1 MSTETINEMIKVC
14 QYVGATKKNV
24 SVSGDIVL
32 QDIKPD
38 ILSVVKVTRDVHVIN
53 RMVEENRSRVDGTVD
68 IGIIYI
74 ADDESNSIRSVNSQI
89 GFSEVIELQG
99 INENSIIDLKVFAG
113 NVEYKVA
120 NGRKISIKLPITFD
134 VTAFNNS
141 EINIIKGITDNANM
155 QIQKVEKMIST
166 PLLQNST
173 GIELKEN
180 IKLSE
185 GMPAIAEILTSS
197 MNIVSK
203 EYKLSYNKILAK
215 ADANV
220 QVIYIADNERQSV
233 EIFET
238 TLPVMGFIDMDN
250 VNENSNISLNYSI
263 KSFSVRP
270 VYQDLVANTIG
281 VEADVEIIAYSCDCR
296 NVELITDFYAPN
308 TILKT
313 ENESMNVLK
322 SLTRKTEYIDLS
334 QTLVVPELD
343 NTNILSIDGNV
354 AINERNVLNG
364 KVAIAGNIGVNIL
377 FNRKDSRTI
386 ENKKLDLPFQQV
398 VKADGIRSG
407 SDPIIST
414 SIESISF
421 NVVDENQIQVNIR
434 LEVEIIANEEEK
446 INTVSRLEIS
456 DENVPTMPSI
466 VVYYVK
472 PGDTL
477 WNIAKKFNNTVS
489 YIKEV
494 NNLKD
499 DTIYPGQRLLIPR
512 LEVKE
517 GVSQLMWYA
526 NFKNRKV
533 EFKEEKM
540 EN

>member
-1 MSTETINEMIKVC
+1 MSAETINEMIKVC
-14 QYVGATKKNV
+14 QYVGTTKKTV
-24 SVSGDIVL
+24 DITGDIVL

-38 ILSVVKVTRDVHVIN
+38 ILSIVKIARDVCVLS
-53 RMVEENRSRVDGTVD
+53 RALEENRVRIDGTVD
-68 IGIIYI
+68 LGIIYI

-89 GFSEVIELQG
+89 SFSEIVELQG
-99 INENSIIDLKVFAG
+99 IKEDSIVDLKVFPG
-113 NVEYKVA
+113 NVEYKVT
-120 NGRKISIKLPITFD
+120 NSRKISIKLPITFD
-134 VTAFNNS
+134 VMAFNNS
-141 EINIIKGITDNANM
+141 EINIIKGIADDTNM
-155 QIQKVEKMIST
+155 QIQRVEKMMST
-166 PLLQNST
+166 PLMQNST
-173 GIELKEN
+173 EVELKEN
-180 IKLSE
+180 IKLNE
-185 GMPAIAEILTSS
+185 GMPAIAEILSSS

-215 ADANV
+215 ADANIR
-220 QVIYIADNERQSV
+220 VIYIADNERQSV
-233 EIFET
+233 ETFET

-263 KSFSVRP
+263 KSFSTRP
-270 VYQDLVANTIG
+270 VYQELVANTIG
-281 VEADVEIIAYSCDCR
+281 VEADIEIIAYSCDCR
-296 NVELITDFYAPN
+296 NVELITDFYTPN
-308 TILKT
+308 VVLQT

-322 SLTRKTEYIDLS
+322 SLTRQTEHIDLS

-398 VKADGIRSG
+398 IKVDGIRSD
-407 SDPIIST
+407 SDPIISA

-434 LEVEIIANEEEK
+434 LEVEIIANEEEN

-456 DENVPTMPSI
+456 DENVPAMPSI

-477 WNIAKKFNNTVS
+477 WNIAKSFNNTVS

-512 LEVKE
+512 LQ
-517 GVSQLMWYA
+517 SQESIKNLM
-526 NFKNRKV
+526 
-533 EFKEEKM
+533 
-540 EN
+540 

>member
-1 MSTETINEMIKVC
+1 MNTETINEKIKVC

-38 ILSVVKVTRDVHVIN
+38 ILSVVKVERDIHVIN
-53 RMVEENRSRVDGTVD
+53 KMVEENRVRVDGTAD

-89 GFSEVIELQG
+89 GFSEIIELQG
-99 INENSIIDLKVFAG
+99 LNEDSIIDLKVFAG
-113 NVEYKVA
+113 NVEYKVT

-166 PLLQNST
+166 PLMQSST
-173 GIELKEN
+173 EIELKEN

-185 GMPAIAEILTSS
+185 GMPAIAEILFSS

-215 ADANV
+215 ADANIR
-220 QVIYIADNERQSV
+220 VIYIADNERQSV
-233 EIFET
+233 ETFET

-263 KSFSVRP
+263 KSFSTRP
-270 VYQDLVANTIG
+270 VYQDLIANTIG
-281 VEADVEIIAYSCDCR
+281 VEADIEIVAYSCDCR
-296 NVELITDFYAPN
+296 NIELITDFYAPN
-308 TILKT
+308 VVLQT

-322 SLTRKTEYIDLS
+322 SLTRQTEYIDLS

-398 VKADGIRSG
+398 IKVDGIRSD
-407 SDPIIST
+407 SDPIISA

-434 LEVEIIANEEEK
+434 LEVEIIANEEEN

-456 DENVPTMPSI
+456 DENVPAMPSI

-477 WNIAKKFNNTVS
+477 WNIAKSFNNTVS

-512 LEVKE
+512 LDAKE
-517 GVSQLMWYA
+517 GVRQLMWYA
-526 NFKNRKV
+526 NSKNRKV
-533 EFKEEKM
+533 EFKEEKV